1 MLSANAGT
9 DVRTYATSL
18 FHCHLNELAHAV
30 LVQHL
35 ERIYCQNLLFQI
47 NRQEGSD
54 IVARV
59 TEGHLCQVVSTE

>member
-9 DVRTYATSL
+9 DVRTYAASL
-18 FHCHLNELAHAV
+18 FHCHLNKLAHTV

-47 NRQEGSD
+47 YRQEAGN
-54 IVARV
+54 II
-59 TEGHLCQVVSTE
+59 T